1 MRQQYNFSP
10 LAAIREMED
19 YRINLDGVTTLEL
32 RILPDIRGAV
42 RVARW
47 QSCSSHRYRVS
58 PCLQWA
64 LLEPFPIRRLWADQN
79 RLRFGGQQ
87 PAQRLGTVDC
97 NGRPMVR
104 GADVHSE
111 IFCTGDEQAPRARG
125 GFRP

>member
-1 MRQQYNFSP
+1 M
-10 LAAIREMED
+10 
-19 YRINLDGVTTLEL
+19 TLEL

-104 GADVHSE
+104 GADVHSRSSAQV
-111 IFCTGDEQAPRARG
+111 TNRPRGREVAFGHEKKGRSNCK
-125 GFRP
+125 RPWTILSLGA